1 MERLRELET
10 SSFRWEGV
18 CPPARS
24 LSLWP
29 PRMAPQPLYGAAA
42 ILTATFTS
50 FATLR
55 PSQTI
60 VFESS
65 RLAIIN
71 DDFDYP
77 DDVASCSVKTARS
90 DLQRLAEGSAIN
102 QSWMVRMFGTPD
114 SMHNVTDAC
123 SLVATHSSVQQ
134 AAADAAANQTWLGWL
149 VEGQAASL
157 EDELL
162 ATMAAERAKMQVQM
176 EAAQREAALLWT
188 GSILYSAFCILWAVV
203 TVCFKRGAFCFSQ
216 SRHAPTLHGKTA
228 WYPYLDPVELP
239 HEQIPLATATGAT
252 GQKQRSPPQS
262 PMLKEAAGEE
272 GWPLI
277 EAAGEKG
284 GLLLPS
290 NASPPVHDEA
300 VAPPTPST
308 PNRIYGE
315 PLDPVHEL
323 ALDSCEQ
330 WETAAELIRT
340 SSIEKLT
347 AVQERDAAIE
357 DKHAAIEQ
365 HRAAIAERDA
375 AIAEKEWAIE
385 QRDAALS
392 AKEAAIE
399 QRNMALSEKQARVAD
414 CEQRRAAIAERDAAI
429 AEKEWAIEQRDAAL
443 SAKEAAIE
451 QRNMALSEKQAG
463 VADCEAFCE
472 ANLSRNRQLLS
483 TVSAELSSAVNAR
496 DAAVTAME
504 SAVKEWDAVAAQRDS
519 ARSARDSTLLE
530 RDALRSEHDM
540 MKAERAQIL
549 SDVERL
555 EHALSRAEVSKA
567 EQALVVQE
575 LRTALVAAKQQA
587 EVAMA
592 DRIAAVSTAA
602 QTSTAEQALVVQEL
616 RTTIVAAKQQVEVAM
631 TARDAAVNSATRAT
645 MKALDT
651 EAVVTVLMS
660 ALAAADEEVA
670 NSVEWISECKEPPP
684 SIIAARKRM
693 TTARQKQLEKQARHT
708 ACVWTLAAE
717 EAIRIQE
724 TAPAGVRISSGY
736 SDDDDRASPTPMPT
750 PTQFKLRLA
759 GPPEEA
765 PTSAPPDV
773 GRLISAFGGGKP
785 PTKSWPKARLALS
798 FPKAAAS
805 ALSAPIVRRRSLSP
819 RRTSQSEALTP
830 GTTISTET
838 SGTL

>member
-365 HRAAIAERDA
+365 H
-375 AIAEKEWAIE
+375 
-385 QRDAALS
+385 
-392 AKEAAIE
+392 
-399 QRNMALSEKQARVAD
+399 
-414 CEQRRAAIAERDAAI
+414 RAAIAERDAAI